1 MKWDN
6 ALRAIGIIGIIG
18 AYGLF
23 VTYGDMTYPL
33 IVAIIGII
41 ALVSPD
47 VISELP
53 FGPSK

>member
-1 MKWDN
+1 MMWDSV
-6 ALRAIGIIGIIG
+6 LRAIGIIGIIG

-23 VTYGDMTYPL
+23 VSYGSMTYPL
-33 IVAIIGII
+33 MLAIIGII